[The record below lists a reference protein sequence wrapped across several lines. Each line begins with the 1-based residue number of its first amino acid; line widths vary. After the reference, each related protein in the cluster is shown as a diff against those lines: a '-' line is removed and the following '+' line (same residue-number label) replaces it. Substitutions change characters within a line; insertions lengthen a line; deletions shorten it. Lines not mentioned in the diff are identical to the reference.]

1 MNTDFPV
8 FVISLKS
15 DTERRR
21 KIASLF
27 AEYGISYQFWDAT
40 DYRSDE
46 FNIRIRDIQPK
57 QNSSYGEMTLPEKAC
72 ALSHLSIYQHILD
85 NNIDWALVL
94 EDDVTFDRR
103 LADVLRELSSRQDC
117 LKQHSTYVLGGQQG
131 TSEYQLFGLSLRHT
145 QVIGNVRFRR
155 ATYKKHKVTRACS
168 YIVDRIYCQRALEL
182 FESHGFFLVDDR
194 KILFTHNVM
203 KYLYF
208 SDVVTHPLVNIN
220 NSHLEKSRCDIRKNN
235 DDKKVSKFKKSLRL
249 WRYKLRVMLG
259 SFE

>member
-1 MNTDFPV
+1 MQINFPV

-27 AEYGISYQFWDAT
+27 AEYGIGYQFWDAT

-46 FNIRIRDIQPK
+46 FDARVKDLQPK

-72 ALSHLSIYQHILD
+72 TLSHLSVYQHILD
-85 NNIDWALVL
+85 NNLQWALVL
-94 EDDVTFDRR
+94 EDDVTFDHQ
-103 LADVLRELSSRQDC
+103 LADVLHELSAHCDC
-117 LKQHSTYVLGGQQG
+117 LRQGSTYVLGGQQG

-168 YIVDRIYCQRALEL
+168 YIVDRLYCQRALEL
-182 FESHGFFLVDDR
+182 FKSHGFFLVDDR
-194 KILFTHNVM
+194 KILFTNNVM
-203 KYLYF
+203 KELYF
-208 SDVVTHPLVNIN
+208 ADIVTHPLVNIN
-220 NSHLEKSRCDIRKNN
+220 NSHLEKSRCAMRENETI
-235 DDKKVSKFKKSLRL
+235 KKVGKFKKNILA
-249 WRYKLRVMLG
+249 WRYKLRVLLG
-259 SFE
+259 SLE